1 MIKRLGILLALMAIV
16 VGACSSGGSG
26 GATAA
31 PATAASSGAASAAA
45 PSEAAPSTA
54 ASAGA
59 SAAKLVIWAD
69 DKRAAAI
76 KPLAQQWAT
85 DNGVTVEVQAI
96 TENLTTQF
104 KTASQQGTG
113 PDIVVWAH
121 DAVADF
127 VQNSAI
133 DPVTMP
139 DTSMFDP
146 LAVKGM
152 TYQGQLY
159 GVPYSIENIALI
171 RNTDLAPDCPATMED
186 LVSTG
191 QALVKDKKVTNI
203 MALQVGQKG
212 DAYHIYPLF
221 TSGGGSFFGTT
232 ATGDPDGTNVTVD
245 SAGIHRGRPE
255 ALRPG
260 REGRRRAQ
268 ALRRRQERHPAV
280 HRRQDPLPRLRPVGH
295 RGHREGQGQL
305 RRLRD
310 PRVRGRQAGVA
321 VHRRQRLLPRQQGQ
335 EQDARPGVPHE
346 RRPDPRVPVGPVRGR
361 PAPPGAD
368 RVRHGGG
375 GRRTPTSRSSRTPEP
390 TARSCPR
397 SRRWAR
403 SGARSASPRPPSSAA
418 PTPRRPSRPPPRR
431 SAKGSPTSSR
441 RSARCGRAI
450 REGRSGRVRRTAG
463 RRGSRCLPAPCG
475 VTEEE
480 RSGDC
485 DIHHAA
491 LRPGRRQHAGAARED
506 PAARDRRRD
515 RRRGRDPARRQP
527 GVVLAHGAGPGH
539 PGDLRRLP
547 AAVAHPAQVHHPGHD
562 LPGRLPGRPGRVHL
576 RGVVHEL
583 R

>member
-31 PATAASSGAASAAA
+31 PATAASSGAGVRGGAVRR
-45 PSEAAPSTA
+45 PRRRRPRP
-54 ASAGA
+54 AGA

-85 DNGVTVEVQAI
+85 DNGVTVEVEAI

-186 LVSTG
+186 LVSAG
-191 QALVKDKKVTNI
+191 QELVKDKKATNI

-260 REGRRRAQ
+260 REGRRRPQ

-305 RRLRD
+305 RRLRRSRAFAD
-310 PRVRGRQAGVA
+310 GKPASPFIGVNGFYLA
-321 VHRRQRLLPRQQGQ
+321 SKGKNKTLAQ
-335 EQDARPGVPHE
+335 EFLTSVVP
-346 RRPDPRVPVGPVRGR
+346 
-361 PAPPGAD
+361 
-368 RVRHGGG
+368 
-375 GRRTPTSRSSRTPEP
+375 TPEFQ
-390 TARSCPR
+390 
-397 SRRWAR
+397 
-403 SGARSASPRPPSSAA
+403 SGLYAVD
-418 PTPRRPSRPPPRR
+418 PRRPALTE
-431 SAKGSPTSSR
+431 SATAAAADDPNIPKFADAGANGTILPAIPEMGQVWSPFGIAEAAIVGGTDPKV
-441 RSARCGRAI
+441 ALTAAAKAI
-450 REGRSGRVRRTAG
+450 REGIAN
-463 RRGSRCLPAPCG
+463 
-475 VTEEE
+475 
-480 RSGDC
+480 
-485 DIHHAA
+485 
-491 LRPGRRQHAGAARED
+491 Q
-506 PAARDRRRD
+506 
-515 RRRGRDPARRQP
+515 
-527 GVVLAHGAGPGH
+527 
-539 PGDLRRLP
+539 
-547 AAVAHPAQVHHPGHD
+547 
-562 LPGRLPGRPGRVHL
+562 
-576 RGVVHEL
+576 
-583 R
+583 